1 MENIGIFPGWFIPIA
16 ITIALLI
23 VGVGFLIAYRVV
35 AALILKANAKISE
48 REPWNRERIERFT
61 DTAFGVLSILGFVFA
76 GIFAIGTAVAM
87 VPFDLKYQ
95 ANYTI
100 TSTVTNVETVVDTGG
115 KYVTETLVLTLDN
128 FDDQVVSYDMRL
140 LNSEGTSVDLIC
152 GVSWQNYGRSADPWV
167 CELAS

>member
-1 MENIGIFPGWFIPIA
+1 MTNIGIFPGWIVLFW
-16 ITIALLI
+16 ITGILLLL
-23 VGVGFLIAYRVV
+23 GVGFLAAYFIGV
-35 AALILKANAKISE
+35 ARIRAANAKIPE
-48 REPWNRERIERFT
+48 DRRWDRERPDDFF
-61 DTAFGVLSILGFVFA
+61 DTGWSIGTVVSFILGA
-76 GIFAIGTAVAM
+76 IFAIGTAVAM

-115 KYVTETLVLTLDN
+115 KYVTETLVLTPAN
-128 FDDQVVSYDMRL
+128 VAEQVVSYDMRL

-152 GVSWQNYGRSADPWV
+152 GVSWQNYGRSADLWV